1 MSNQQW
7 GGQGQGGG
15 YGGQAQARPGVFVP
29 QQNSNSN
36 GAQPMGLGGVMN
48 DPFLGSMAGNLLQQ
62 QGQSYY
68 TYMQSKVGGVLSGG
82 GGTMAYLFAVTPE
95 YVFQKIS
102 MLLVPFLRTWT
113 YVRQPD
119 PGPHKWEPAATD
131 TNAPDLYIG
140 VTALWTYCLLVGVSV
155 FKSEAFSPEVIISTV
170 SSSVGAWLF
179 HTVVLKGIL
188 WSLGVGGVGLLEL
201 SSYAGYSFVYGCFI
215 LLGRLASST
224 LGHAIWA
231 YSGFAYALF
240 LVRTVK
246 SIVRADPKY
255 HYGTYWKN
263 ELRGEG
269 EGEGED
275 PCCSLASSVRPP
287 HLTRA
292 ARALRSFAR
301 WAVVPEL
308 HAVGPRRV
316 RVPPPRVLQLDFY
329 TEVMLL
335 FARPLAAALLWRG
348 FASPRQALQLCLFPF
363 GVDVHQEGV
372 SREPRLGVVAG
383 DAGADERPPQYLP
396 SWRTNEREWVRG

>member
-1 MSNQQW
+1 MNNQQW

-29 QQNSNSN
+29 HQNSNSN

-82 GGTMAYLFAVTPE
+82 GGTMAYLFSVTPE

-255 HYGTYWKN
+255 HYGTYWTK
-263 ELRGEG
+263 EGAGRGRRRRRPRLLLARLVRPSAVSHSCRPRASLVRQVG
-269 EGEGED
+269 RRPRTTCCWAS
-275 PCCSLASSVRPP
+275 PCSSSSSSGTTAGFLHRSNATFCQTACRCPSLAG
-287 HLTRA
+287 LCLA
-292 ARALRSFAR
+292 AT
-301 WAVVPEL
+301 
-308 HAVGPRRV
+308 G
-316 RVPPPRVLQLDFY
+316 
-329 TEVMLL
+329 
-335 FARPLAAALLWRG
+335 AAAL
-348 FASPRQALQLCLFPF
+348 PF
-363 GVDVHQEGV
+363 SV
-372 SREPRLGVVAG
+372 RRR
-383 DAGADERPPQYLP
+383 RPPGGGLP
-396 SWRTNEREWVRG
+396 QTTPGGSSWRRGRR

>member
-1 MSNQQW
+1 M
-7 GGQGQGGG
+7 
-15 YGGQAQARPGVFVP
+15 
-29 QQNSNSN
+29 
-36 GAQPMGLGGVMN
+36 
-48 DPFLGSMAGNLLQQ
+48 
-62 QGQSYY
+62 
-68 TYMQSKVGGVLSGG
+68 
-82 GGTMAYLFAVTPE
+82 
-95 YVFQKIS
+95 
-102 MLLVPFLRTWT
+102 
-113 YVRQPD
+113 
-119 PGPHKWEPAATD
+119 
-131 TNAPDLYIG
+131 
-140 VTALWTYCLLVGVSV
+140 TALWTYCLLVGVSV

-275 PCCSLASSVRPP
+275 PCCSLARSPRPSVRRISLVPP
-287 HLTRA
+287 
-292 ARALRSFAR
+292 ARFAR
-301 WAVVPEL
+301 SPG
-308 HAVGPRRV
+308 GPSS
-316 RVPPPRVLQLDFY
+316 QNY
-329 TEVMLL
+329 MLL
-335 FARPLAAALLWRG
+335 GLAVFEFLL
-348 FASPRQALQLCLFPF
+348 
-363 GVDVHQEGV
+363 
-372 SREPRLGVVAG
+372 LG
-383 DAGADERPPQYLP
+383 YY
-396 SWRTNEREWVRG
+396 SWIFTPK